1 MFEGDRELVKLRET
15 EEKNEKLDTLTLT
28 VFGSIIGGILVYLL
42 VDFVSNI
49 HRKME
54 RITPAYTL

>member
-49 HRKME
+49 DRKME